1 MAEINTQK
9 AGTAKAPVARK
20 GEQGG
25 TTSTTPKP
33 AAPKVVQQKITIPKV
48 TKPAPVTEAQV
59 LQQLDSVVAGL
70 NKTIKSSED
79 YAKTLGYDISG
90 GTPVP
95 LNKGGAND
103 GGTPGG
109 GTASQVSKEDMDAFA
124 LLKEA
129 FNAYGLSEL
138 TPVIEGYMTKNIGTN
153 QATLLLKQE
162 KAYQTRFAGNEA
174 RRAKGLNVLSEAEYL
189 ELENSY
195 SETLR
200 SYGLQDFFGPAVTDT
215 EKKARTKAIAD
226 IIGNDISAVE
236 FKDRV
241 TTAVTRVTNAD
252 AATKNAFKTFYGI
265 TDTDLVKYFLKPDQ
279 NLAALKEKAAAAEVG
294 GAAFAQGLTVGATTA
309 EDLARYGIS
318 KEQAQQGY
326 GTIAEILPTA
336 EKLGSI
342 YKEDQITYG
351 QSEAE
356 SEVFKGLASA
366 QRKRQQLAAKEVGTF
381 SGQSGVSRNALGTT
395 GSF

>member
-1 MAEINTQK
+1 MAEINTKK

-33 AAPKVVQQKITIPKV
+33 AAPKVVQQKITVPKV

-79 YAKTLGYDISG
+79 YARTLGFDISG

-95 LNKGGAND
+95 ISTGGAND
-103 GGTPGG
+103 GGTAGG
-109 GTASQVSKEDMDAFA
+109 GTAPQVSKEDMDAFA

-252 AATKNAFKTFYGI
+252 AATKAAFKSFYGI
-265 TDTDLVKYFLKPDQ
+265 SDTDLVKYFLDPTKNVQ
-279 NLAALKEKAAAAEVG
+279 ALKEKAAAAEIG
-294 GAAFAQGLTVGATTA
+294 GAAMGQGLLLSTSGA
-309 EDLARYGIS
+309 EELARYGIS
-318 KEQAQQGY
+318 KEQAQAGY
-326 GTIAEILPTA
+326 STIAEVLPTA
-336 EKLGSI
+336 EKLSNI

-351 QSEAE
+351 QAEAE

-366 QRKRQQLAAKEVGTF
+366 QRARQRLAEKEKGTF
-381 SGQSGVSRNALGTT
+381 SGQSGVTRASLGTT

>member
-1 MAEINTQK
+1 
-9 AGTAKAPVARK
+9 
-20 GEQGG
+20 
-25 TTSTTPKP
+25 
-33 AAPKVVQQKITIPKV
+33 
-48 TKPAPVTEAQV
+48 
-59 LQQLDSVVAGL
+59 
-70 NKTIKSSED
+70 
-79 YAKTLGYDISG
+79 
-90 GTPVP
+90 
-95 LNKGGAND
+95 
-103 GGTPGG
+103 
-109 GTASQVSKEDMDAFA
+109 
-124 LLKEA
+124 
-129 FNAYGLSEL
+129 
-138 TPVIEGYMTKNIGTN
+138 MTKNIGTN

-294 GAAFAQGLTVGATTA
+294 GAAFAQGLTVAATTA